1 MAPAPKQDPL
11 RYDAPLP
18 LEAEFFPMG
27 FSVRIATNSQR
38 VIDAAQKVWGESS
51 RLFDVRCSRIK
62 VYVNDGGSRPQQPVL
77 RGQEHLISIVGDQHN
92 FAIADVREGFGHI
105 CISYE
110 TATDAAFLR
119 YHFLE
124 PLAYVLISGR
134 HATLVHSSAIALHG
148 RGVMLCGGSGS
159 GKTCLAFACARAGW
173 TFLSGDAT
181 AVVHGSDEFKIA
193 GRPYEIRFRHTARLL
208 FAELERFPRV
218 LRPSGKTDIEIDP
231 RVLGIACA
239 PAATASLLV
248 FLDQSGASRA
258 RPLERAAKPLER
270 EDVRRQLEEWVCYGD
285 EETRRLHG
293 LALDRLAELPAVA
306 LNASDLSVAEKALR
320 YLAQSHGQ

>member
-1 MAPAPKQDPL
+1 VVPAPKQDPL

-27 FSVRIATNSQR
+27 FPVRIASNSQR
-38 VIDAAQKVWGESS
+38 VLDAAAKVWGESS
-51 RLFDVRCSRIK
+51 KLFDARLSRIK
-62 VYVNDGGSRPQQPVL
+62 VSVNDGGSRPQQPVL

-105 CISYE
+105 CVSHE

-124 PLAYVLISGR
+124 PLAYLLISGR
-134 HATLVHSSAIALHG
+134 HATLVHSSAIALDG
-148 RGVMLCGGSGS
+148 RGVLLCGASGS

-181 AVVHGSDEFKIA
+181 AIVHGRDDSKIA
-193 GRPYEIRFRHTARLL
+193 GRPFEIRFRHTARQL
-208 FAELERFPRV
+208 FPELERFPRV

-231 RVLGIACA
+231 RMLGIDCA
-239 PAATASLLV
+239 PEAKASLLV
-248 FLDQSGASRA
+248 FLDRGGGEGVDR
-258 RPLERAAKPLER
+258 LERDE
-270 EDVRRQLEEWVCYGD
+270 VRRHLDEWVCYGD
-285 EETRRLHG
+285 DETRWLHG

-306 LNASDLSVAEKALR
+306 LKYSNLGFAEKIVRALVEG
-320 YLAQSHGQ
+320 HGK